1 VNRGA
6 TASGDQLVLA
16 QEMLRVL
23 ESGDPNADIN
33 LNKDGGANSGDQL
46 LMAFYLIPGGQCP
59 G

>member
-1 VNRGA
+1 
-6 TASGDQLVLA
+6 VLA
-16 QEMLRVL
+16 QAMLRVL
-23 ESGDPNADIN
+23 ESGDLNAGHR

>member
-1 VNRGA
+1 
-6 TASGDQLVLA
+6 VLA